1 MALRNR
7 TEAYDLS
14 LFETRPLK
22 VEVGGQPAEKPAQ
35 RQKRRNNVIELPEK
49 DLKKNR
55 RAHPHSLKMAAV
67 IGTCTLMLAT
77 VGCVVMNQVQLN
89 ELTSQITA
97 AQQTLD
103 ETESVHT
110 QLQMQANASMTLN
123 DVEQYAKDQLD
134 MRKTGKNQVTY
145 ITLTEGDQGN
155 VVQPG
160 GEESILDKLWGF
172 FQSLLA

>member
-1 MALRNR
+1 
-7 TEAYDLS
+7 
-14 LFETRPLK
+14 
-22 VEVGGQPAEKPAQ
+22 
-35 RQKRRNNVIELPEK
+35 
-49 DLKKNR
+49 
-55 RAHPHSLKMAAV
+55 
-67 IGTCTLMLAT
+67 
-77 VGCVVMNQVQLN
+77 MNQVQLN
-89 ELTSQITA
+89 ELTTKITA